1 MDNVDKSVYKSIIR
15 EKGDFFLWKT
25 FFEYDFANRIA
36 KWGFVYLIQNVLI
49 RRSKRPRISVRNS
62 CRIPTKHEHMF
73 SLLHYGLVRRPN
85 LPPKNTK
92 KKEPS
97 GSFLFII
104 LDPFRENVLLED
116 SSDRKNRTIA
126 CI

>member
-1 MDNVDKSVYKSIIR
+1 M
-15 EKGDFFLWKT
+15 
-25 FFEYDFANRIA
+25 
-36 KWGFVYLIQNVLI
+36 GFCVSYTK
-49 RRSKRPRISVRNS
+49 RFDPATKPSKNF
-62 CRIPTKHEHMF
+62 IPP
-73 SLLHYGLVRRPN
+73 SA
-85 LPPKNTK
+85 K

>member
-1 MDNVDKSVYKSIIR
+1 MEN
-15 EKGDFFLWKT
+15 

-36 KWGFVYLIQNVLI
+36 KWGFVYLIQN
-49 RRSKRPRISVRNS
+49 
-62 CRIPTKHEHMF
+62 
-73 SLLHYGLVRRPN
+73 GLVRRPN

>member
-1 MDNVDKSVYKSIIR
+1 MDKSVYKSIIR

-25 FFEYDFANRIA
+25 FLNTISQIGLPY
-36 KWGFVYLIQNVLI
+36 GVLCI
-49 RRSKRPRISVRNS
+49 LYKTFWSGDQ
-62 CRIPTKHEHMF
+62 TFQEF
-73 SLLHYGLVRRPN
+73 
-85 LPPKNTK
+85 LPSSAK